1 MSEAILPKSP
11 RKPAAA
17 RRKRALLAQSGGP
30 RRRTLESVVASIQ
43 RDGDWPRIVEL
54 YYWSREPGMLDV
66 IRMIMTMPEAARAS
80 LETFCAMV
88 YEPQEIAADLDL
100 EGRLTMSS
108 QHAGHAA
115 AIIERCDEDP
125 EKPLRLN

>member
-1 MSEAILPKSP
+1 MSEPILPRSP
-11 RKPAAA
+11 RKPAAP
-17 RRKRALLAQSGGP
+17 RRKRALLPQSGS
-30 RRRTLESVVASIQ
+30 RRHTLESVIASIQ

-66 IRMIMTMPEAARAS
+66 IRMIMTMPESARAS
-80 LETFCAMV
+80 LEAFCAMV
-88 YEPQEIAADLDL
+88 YEPQEIAANLDS

-108 QHAGHAA
+108 QHVGHAA
-115 AIIERCDEDP
+115 AIIQRCDEDP

>member
-1 MSEAILPKSP
+1 MSDAILPKSP
-11 RKPAAA
+11 RKPASA
-17 RRKRALLAQSGGP
+17 RRKRPVLPQSGSS
-30 RRRTLESVVASIQ
+30 RRHTLESVIASIQ
-43 RDGDWPRIVEL
+43 RDGEWPRIVEL

-66 IRMIMTMPEAARAS
+66 IRMVMTMPEAARAS
-80 LETFCAMV
+80 LEAFCARV
-88 YEPQEIAADLDL
+88 YEPQEIAADLDS